1 MLFCI
6 ELYNAAM
13 YYHSRPIPT
22 YLSRPIPLELVL
34 GLITVKSRM
43 EVLAWI
49 CALPVFILPMLLLT
63 LCSFLLKRHC

>member
-1 MLFCI
+1 MLTCTCLCNAMIRQSTSFLCGMLFCI

-43 EVLAWI
+43 EVLA
-49 CALPVFILPMLLLT
+49 
-63 LCSFLLKRHC
+63 